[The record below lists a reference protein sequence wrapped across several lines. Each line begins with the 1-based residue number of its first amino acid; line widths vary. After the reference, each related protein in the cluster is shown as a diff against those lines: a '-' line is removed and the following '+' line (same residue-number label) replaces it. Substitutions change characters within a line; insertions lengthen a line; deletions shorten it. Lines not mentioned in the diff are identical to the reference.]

1 MASKIS
7 IRELKKDEYLS
18 YSQINNETGTIF
30 TSLEW
35 LKLFKNVKVFGI
47 FEKGNNLIGAF
58 HYYIQK
64 ILFFTYVRNIPFTP
78 YIGPFISLRAKKL
91 AGKTKENKTILK
103 VIASFFT
110 RLNYHILSLSFH
122 HKQIDTIPFIRK
134 NYKVVPN
141 YTYILNLS
149 KSYDELWEDLDNDK
163 RNMIRK
169 GEKDRIIIKKEDN
182 YHIVEEFVL
191 NTLKRKGSKTYHE
204 YLKKILFYFS
214 DNSNSYAF
222 VAYFNNKPISMAFCL
237 YDNHTAY
244 YLFGGYNKDSKHN
257 AAGSMIIW
265 EAIKYAKL
273 LKLNYFDFE
282 GSMIPEVEN
291 FFIGFGGKLTPYFK
305 INKAKLHIEILLKF
319 FKRDIF

>member
-7 IRELKKDEYLS
+7 IKELKENDYSS
-18 YSQINNETGTIF
+18 YSRINAEIGTVF
-30 TSLEW
+30 TSLDW
-35 LKLFKNVKVFGI
+35 LKLFKYVKIFGI
-47 FEKGNNLIGAF
+47 FDKGGNLIGAF

-64 ILFFTYVRNIPFTP
+64 ILFFNYIRNIPFTP
-78 YIGPFISLRAKKL
+78 YIGPFINLRAKKI
-91 AGKTKENKTILK
+91 AAKTKENKTILK
-103 VIASFFT
+103 AIVSFFT

-122 HKQIDTIPFIRK
+122 HEQIDTIPFIRE

-141 YTYILNLS
+141 YTYILDLS
-149 KSYDELWEDLDNDK
+149 KSYDELWEELDNDK

-169 GEKDRIIIKKEDN
+169 GEKDGIIIKKEDD
-182 YHIVEEFVL
+182 YQIVEEFVL

-204 YLKKILFYFS
+204 YLKKILFSFS

-222 VAYFNNKPISMAFCL
+222 VAYLNNKPISMTFCL
-237 YDNHTAY
+237 YDNNTAY
-244 YLFGGYNKDSKHN
+244 YLFGGYNKDAKHN
-257 AAGSMIIW
+257 AAGNMTIW
-265 EAIKYAKL
+265 EAIKCAKK
-273 LKLNYFDFE
+273 LKLNCFDFE

-305 INKAKLHIEILLKF
+305 INKAKLPIEIVLKF